1 MDRELVLLSSTNTKH
16 PERCIILNPE
26 EVVRISLL
34 TFDNSSLWVMFV
46 NSSGQEIGL
55 SLNQHSG
62 EKLPL
67 YIAPS
72 AISFN
77 GFYFKFEK
85 IGSYE
90 GNHSVEF
97 EYEKV
102 KISNVISN
110 IRYIQAPKF

>member
-1 MDRELVLLSSTNTKH
+1 MGHEPVLLSSTNTKY
-16 PERCIILNPE
+16 PERCITLNTDE
-26 EVVRISLL
+26 AVCISKL
-34 TFDNSSLWVMFV
+34 TFNNSSLWVMFV

-77 GFYFKFEK
+77 GFYFKFEEF
-85 IGSYE
+85 GNYE
-90 GNHSVEF
+90 GTHSVEF
-97 EYEKV
+97 QYEKV
-102 KISNVISN
+102 KISNATSN
-110 IRYIQAPKF
+110 IRYLQAPRF